1 MANDC
6 MSSIH
11 ACAIRVARLESDG
24 VPLPGANNLYVS
36 DGIIELS
43 FTPEVEAGDEVTVK
57 NGCGAVCVSHRN
69 DEIIKWW
76 NVELTICRPDP
87 ELQELLTGGAVLTD
101 GGAVGY
107 QPPALNTVSAPNGIS
122 VEVWSHRLD
131 DGGDYDPTFP
141 YFHWAFPKIKGLHF
155 GARRLFNGALENPFT
170 GGRALENSNWFDGP
184 GNDWNVDSS
193 RAWGQMPTDIIPTS
207 DCGYQT
213 LAAS

>member
-6 MSSIH
+6 LSSIH
-11 ACAIRVARLESDG
+11 ACALRVARLEADG
-24 VPLPGANNLYVS
+24 VPLPGATDLYVT
-36 DGIIELS
+36 DGVIELS

-57 NGCGAVCVSHRN
+57 NGCGGVCVSHRN
-69 DEIIKWW
+69 DEVIKWW
-76 NVELTICRPDP
+76 NVELVI
-87 ELQELLTGGAVLTD
+87 GV
-101 GGAVGY
+101 
-107 QPPALNTVSAPNGIS
+107 S

-131 DGGDYDPTFP
+131 DGGDYDGTFP
-141 YFHWAFPKIKGLHF
+141 YWHWAFPKIKGLHF

-193 RAWGQMPTDIIPTS
+193 RAWGYMPSAAIPS
-207 DCGYQT
+207 SHCGYQT